1 MQQSLGHLVPVIDA
15 TVFVAEQACVVGE
28 VHLGTHSSVWF
39 HAVLRGDVGPVHIGS
54 RTNVQDG
61 CVLHMPPGGALVIGN
76 DVTIGHRAI
85 VHGATI
91 GNRVLIGMGA
101 IVLDEVVVGD
111 ECLIGAGALVTPRTR
126 IPARSL
132 VLGAPARVVRTLRDD
147 EIAGIVASATEYV
160 EGATRYRASHEGQ
173 P

>member
-1 MQQSLGHLVPVIDA
+1 MQQSLGHLVPVIDP
-15 TVFVAEQACVVGE
+15 TVFIAEHACVVGE
-28 VHLGTHSSVWF
+28 VSLGAESSVWF
-39 HAVLRGDVGPVHIGS
+39 HAVLRGDVGPIRIGC

-61 CVLHMPPGGALVIGN
+61 CVLHMPPGGALTIGD
-76 DVTIGHRAI
+76 DVTIGHRAV

-111 ECLIGAGALVTPRTR
+111 ECLIGAGALITPRTH

-147 EIAGIVASATEYV
+147 EIAGIVTSATEYV
-160 EGATRYRASHEGQ
+160 EGAKLYR
-173 P
+173 